1 MGRIG
6 FHPVSKISLSD
17 GKVGMSQLAR
27 AIVSKCVKKL
37 FLCVSFSASTIF
49 FTHPSQET
57 DGFHSTETGN
67 IPGQSWLAER
77 VGHRDQLTE
86 INEGFQLHLLVFI
99 ASSSDNFFALAVY
112 VFFFFFDGEKVFHLR
127 QSQPTGSFFSDLH
140 YLIIWLLQN
149 HAMLPPGTGSWCGGG
164 FPP

>member
-6 FHPVSKISLSD
+6 FHPISKISLSD

-37 FLCVSFSASTIF
+37 FFLSFSASTIF

-77 VGHRDQLTE
+77 VGHRDRLTE
-86 INEGFQLHLLVFI
+86 INEDFQRQLLMFI
-99 ASSSDNFFALAVY
+99 ASSSDNFFAWLNMD
-112 VFFFFFDGEKVFHLR
+112 FFFLTVKKCFISSETISA
-127 QSQPTGSFFSDLH
+127 QQAASFLT
-140 YLIIWLLQN
+140 YIIWLLQN
-149 HAMLPPGTGSWCGGG
+149 HAMLPRDRTLVW
-164 FPP
+164 